1 MKLNAKSILQTVE
14 IQAIEK
20 EMDILRDQYFY
31 DAKHEDF
38 NALYY
43 EFLEATNKDG
53 LSLSKRLSVCEG
65 FFLKAVAYMNLYYPD
80 YRMDVDLLTFGL
92 AEEMPKQPK
101 NHKNTK
107 TSKTSK
113 TSKGRTKKRTTKSR
127 LRG

>member
-43 EFLEATNKDG
+43 EFLEATNKEG
-53 LSLSKRLSVCEG
+53 ISLSQRLSVCES
-65 FFLKAVAYMNLYYPD
+65 FFLKAVAYMNIYYPN
-80 YRMDVDLLTFGL
+80 YRIDTDLLTFNPP
-92 AEEMPKQPK
+92 EEKPKRP
-101 NHKNTK
+101 K

-113 TSKGRTKKRTTKSR
+113 SKSKKTTKSKPSR
-127 LRG
+127 